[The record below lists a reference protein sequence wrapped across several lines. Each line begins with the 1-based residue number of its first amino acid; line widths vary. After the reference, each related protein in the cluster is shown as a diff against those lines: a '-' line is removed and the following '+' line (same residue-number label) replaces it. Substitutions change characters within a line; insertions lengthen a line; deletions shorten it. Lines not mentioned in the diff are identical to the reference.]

1 MHLPRDDFVVTR
13 APPPSCHPRADTHS
27 RLSVLLHVTLPL
39 VWWGAVR
46 KAGRLLQAYQN
57 FFQEM
62 RASALV
68 AGFERGFYGEVD
80 RARHS
85 EMLTRA
91 RDGRAVARKRSDEL
105 VRKALH

>member
-1 MHLPRDDFVVTR
+1 VSPARGHTLTPLCAAARDPTPGMV
-13 APPPSCHPRADTHS
+13 
-27 RLSVLLHVTLPL
+27 
-39 VWWGAVR
+39 GAVR